1 MEPTAKLVY
10 TSSVIISFDILET
23 CKAEQVDLCE
33 LQEHV
38 TNLLD
43 TTTTTPTTT
52 TIDTN
57 TIVGLI
63 EASTNSYTTTSDV
76 ETIVASKIDVLGL
89 FTVKVVSQF
98 DVKTET
104 GVERLQEGM
113 SVIGL
118 NALNAFLDA
127 NRKQPF
133 LHAEL
138 KRISEAA
145 TAVQRETEQEKA
157 PDLDYPALSP

>member
-1 MEPTAKLVY
+1 MLTFFKVNSEQPLTWCDDPLDLFTFIVIVTVIEHEFGVSTYLVGNSKLQ
-10 TSSVIISFDILET
+10 S
-23 CKAEQVDLCE
+23 
-33 LQEHV
+33 
-38 TNLLD
+38 
-43 TTTTTPTTT
+43 
-52 TIDTN
+52 
-57 TIVGLI
+57 
-63 EASTNSYTTTSDV
+63 
-76 ETIVASKIDVLGL
+76 IVASKNDVLGL
-89 FTVKVVSQF
+89 FTVIVVSQF

-104 GVERLQEGM
+104 GVEHLQEGM

-157 PDLDYPALSP
+157 PDLDYPALSPYCWSV